1 MKRPGGCVPGVSV
14 IDKECE
20 MKHTPR
26 WILAAFILYF
36 LLPVA
41 LKAQTED
48 ILYLVAAKDSRVK
61 AQQWIDFLNQYDL
74 QVEHYVLSELDMV
87 KDHDFIVITGGLDE
101 AGFRDIL
108 KSLIGEAEIASLE
121 AKEPGEMYFKE
132 DVWKP
137 VQKVL
142 VFAGRDA
149 DAAAAARRDSKE
161 TWMEYLTEWF
171 DLEEVPGGLKAY

>member
-1 MKRPGGCVPGVSV
+1 
-14 IDKECE
+14 

-41 LKAQTED
+41 SKAQTED